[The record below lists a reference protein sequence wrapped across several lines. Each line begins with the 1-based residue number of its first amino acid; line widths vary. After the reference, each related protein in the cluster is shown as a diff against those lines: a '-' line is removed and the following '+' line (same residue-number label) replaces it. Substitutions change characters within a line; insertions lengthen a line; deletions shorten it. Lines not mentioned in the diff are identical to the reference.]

1 MTLQVFGKISDV
13 ETIAEGSGI
22 RERQR
27 LVRQY
32 GRGNWKKKKGIAEV
46 QITDGTRARVEL
58 HWYEAHGIGK
68 HEFKIKYIIEMLS

>member
-1 MTLQVFGKISDV
+1 MSLQVIGNITGV

-27 LVRQY
+27 LIKQY

-46 QITDGTRARVEL
+46 QIANDSRARVEL

-68 HEFKIKYIIEMLS
+68 HEFKIKYIIEILS